1 MRKVMLSRRSFHNL
15 AIRAWKIAARH
26 TASSTRVHTSQ
37 MRNSSVGY
45 LWLGR
50 ASHQILLASG
60 RQLVRIIV
68 STRPSIS
75 AYDWKT
81 GGMPVRGKW
90 RKMIERYDFRPVLRP
105 IQNGELVERQ
115 RPCRR

>member
-1 MRKVMLSRRSFHNL
+1 MLSRRSFHSL
-15 AIRAWKIAARH
+15 AISAWKIAARH
-26 TASSTRVHTSQ
+26 TASSMRVQASQ

-60 RQLVRIIV
+60 RQLVRTIV
-68 STRPSIS
+68 SVSS
-75 AYDWKT
+75 SSSECDWKT

-90 RKMIERYDFRPVLRP
+90 RKMMERYDFKPVLRP
-105 IQNGELVERQ
+105 TQNGELVDRQ
-115 RPCRR
+115 STCGKK